1 MRAVLWVAI
10 AGAVGIV
17 ACMGNPN
24 MIPREDIREP
34 VPTAKGPPPPL
45 DDDPSTKV
53 DKLYTDLIERRT
65 ALSLPTPPRSPDDA
79 CEPVC
84 TFASPPDKPTLTPGC
99 TVGAGSKCADACVQ
113 ADAACDDAAQIC
125 EIAKGL
131 RTDRIAAGRCR
142 EASAT
147 CADARAPC
155 CACEP

>member
-1 MRAVLWVAI
+1 MRLEVWTAI
-10 AGAVGIV
+10 AGVVGIV
-17 ACMGNPN
+17 ACAGAN
-24 MIPREDIREP
+24 MVPREEIQDP

-53 DKLYTDLIERRT
+53 DQLYTDLIARRT
-65 ALSLPTPPRSPDDA
+65 ALSLPAPPRSPDDA

-84 TFASPPDKPTLTPGC
+84 TLADPPDLPTHTPGC
-99 TVGAGSKCADACVQ
+99 TVGAGSKCAAACVE

-125 EIAKGL
+125 AIAKDL

-155 CACEP
+155 CACNGS